1 MNKTTYSYSEV
12 FQSSLEYFTG
22 NELAAKAF
30 VDKYAMERDGAFLER
45 TPDDLHRR
53 LAKEFARV
61 EAKYP
66 NPMSEEEIYG
76 LFKDFR
82 FVIPQGSPMAGIGN
96 SNQLMSLSNCFV
108 IPNCHD
114 SYGGICYTDQQQ
126 VQLMKRRGGVGHGIE
141 GIRPKGL
148 ITNNAARTTD
158 GIEVFMVRYSNS
170 TREVAQNGRRGAL
183 MLSGLCHHPEIRNF
197 ISSKT
202 DLTKITGANIS
213 VRWTDEFMRA
223 LVNKEEVQLRWP
235 VDSKTPAVSTYV
247 SAESVWSDFVQCAW
261 KSAEPGAFFW
271 DTVLREGPA
280 DCYPEFRST
289 STNPCGEIPLC
300 PYDSCRLMLLNLCG
314 FITNPF
320 TRDAQ
325 FDWEM
330 FHSVAIKA
338 QRLMDDMI
346 DLELE
351 CVDAII
357 EKVEKDEEPLHI
369 KQIELDLWK
378 NIRRTCQNGRR
389 TGLGPTAVGDA
400 VAMLGL
406 RYGSQESIDL
416 VEKFYRG
423 MAIASYRSSVT
434 MAKERGAFPA
444 FKHSI
449 ENGHPF
455 ITKIVSS
462 DAQLLEDYM
471 KYGRRNIANT
481 TTSPAGTTSLVAM
494 LSNEPRI
501 FGVSSGIEPAYTLHY
516 TRKKKISNDESR
528 VDFIDET
535 GDKWQLFDVYH
546 PGYKLW
552 KDVVGDS
559 KEECPYTN
567 ATALDVDWIA
577 SVDLQAAA
585 QKWVCH
591 AISKTCNLPKDAT
604 PELVDA
610 VYRRAWEKGCKG
622 FTIYRDG
629 CRDGVL
635 TTAGEEPQKTAD
647 ASTVMQ
653 AVKRP
658 EELFC
663 DIRHTTVHGEKW
675 IVLTG
680 LLNDEPYEI
689 FAGPTTFIQLPKRV
703 KKGKIIKYKEK
714 DGSRYDLH
722 YDFDKGEDEVTIIK
736 DVGNIFSDPAQ
747 AGFTRMIS
755 LSLRHGTPVR
765 FIVEQ
770 LTKAGKAESDL
781 FSISKAMSRVLKFY
795 IPDGVVIKG
804 KSCPE
809 CSSTNLAYKD
819 GCVQCLDCGFSA
831 CS

>member
-1 MNKTTYSYSEV
+1 MIKEPKYSYGEV
-12 FQSSLEYFTG
+12 YNSSLEYFAG

-30 VDKYAMERDGAFLER
+30 VDKYAMQKDGAFLEK
-45 TPDDLHRR
+45 TPAEMHKRI
-53 LAKEFARV
+53 AKEFARI

-66 NPMSEEEIYG
+66 NPMSEDEI
-76 LFKDFR
+76 LDLITDFR

-96 SNQLMSLSNCFV
+96 ANQLMSLSNCFV
-108 IPNCHD
+108 IPNAHD

-126 VQLMKRRGGVGHGIE
+126 AQLMKRRGGVGHGVE
-141 GIRPKGL
+141 GIRPRGL
-148 ITNNAARTTD
+148 QTNNAAKTTD
-158 GIEVFMVRYSNS
+158 GIEIFMTRFSNT

-183 MLSGLCHHPEIRNF
+183 MLSALCHHPEIRTF
-197 ISSKT
+197 IKSKT
-202 DLTKITGANIS
+202 DRTKVTGANIS

-223 LVNKEEVQLRWP
+223 VVADETVELRWP
-235 VDSKTPAVSTYV
+235 VDSRNPVVSQQV
-247 SAESVWSDFVQCAW
+247 SAKSVWDDFIQCAW
-261 KSAEPGAFFW
+261 QSAEPGAFFW

-300 PYDSCRLMLLNLCG
+300 PYDSCRLILVNLCG
-314 FITNPF
+314 FVSKPF
-320 TRDAQ
+320 DEDSY
-325 FDWEM
+325 FDWAL
-330 FHSVAIKA
+330 FRQVVIKA

-351 CVDAII
+351 CIDAILDKI
-357 EKVEKDEEPLHI
+357 SKDDQPDYI
-369 KQIELDLWK
+369 KQTELDLWR
-378 NIRRTCQNGRR
+378 NIRHTCETGRR

-400 VAMLGL
+400 VAMLGY
-406 RYGSQESIDL
+406 RYGSPESIEL
-416 VEKFYRG
+416 VERFYREI
-423 MAIASYRSSVT
+423 AIASYRSSVA

-444 FKHSI
+444 FDHAI

-462 DAQLLEDYM
+462 DATLLEDYK

-494 LSNEPRI
+494 LCNTPRM
-501 FGVSSGIEPAYTLHY
+501 FGVTSGIEPAYTLHY
-516 TRKKKISNDESR
+516 ERKKKINNSEDR
-528 VDFIDET
+528 VDFVDDL
-535 GDKWQLFDVYH
+535 GDKWQIFDVYH

-552 KDVVGDS
+552 NEYGN
-559 KEECPYTN
+559 KEKPCPYTN
-567 ATALDVDWIA
+567 ATAMDVDWIA

-591 AISKTCNLPKDAT
+591 AISKTCNLPRDAT

-629 CRDGVL
+629 SRDGVL
-635 TTAGEEPQKTAD
+635 TTGTTQKEKGPSATD
-647 ASTVMQ
+647 AI
-653 AVKRP
+653 KRP
-658 EELFC
+658 DELFC
-663 DIRHTTVHGEKW
+663 DIRHTTVQGEKW

-680 LLNDEPYEI
+680 LLNDQPYEI
-689 FAGPTTFIQLPKRV
+689 FAGPTNFIQLPRRV
-703 KKGKIIKYKEK
+703 KKGKIVKTK
-714 DGSRYDLH
+714 DKSGSRYDLH
-722 YDFDKGEDEVTIIK
+722 YDFEENEEETTIIK
-736 DVGNIFSDPAQ
+736 NVGSIFLDPAQ

-770 LTKAGKAESDL
+770 LTKAGELESDL
-781 FSISKAMSRVLKFY
+781 FSISKAMSRVLKGY
-795 IPDGVVIKG
+795 IPDGAVIKG
-804 KSCPE
+804 KTCSE

-819 GCVQCLDCGFSA
+819 GCVQCLDCGYSR
-831 CS
+831 C